1 MSSPPPFPVN
11 VHIFFKSVSNT
22 EELEIKVKILNGTIK
37 DFLKWC
43 KGWYYKIL
51 KLMHTNSN

>member
-1 MSSPPPFPVN
+1 MGRLKTYKENKLSSTLPSKY
-11 VHIFFKSVSNT
+11 IFKAVSNT

-43 KGWYYKIL
+43 KG
-51 KLMHTNSN
+51 